1 MNTNRKLGSVEEAME
16 IMNRYDKYF
25 IVTVS
30 RIRRNLN
37 AEILR
42 QSLEFLQYRHPRL
55 NSRIINSLN
64 SLYFETEDTPKIPLR
79 VVKKIHS
86 EQWQE
91 VLEEEL
97 NQKLDS
103 SQGLARAVLVH
114 IADDD
119 NLCYL
124 IITVHHAIALA
135 SSVIKLH
142 SELLTYY
149 TQLTL
154 DKPINLNDKLPAL
167 PPVEELLPPS
177 VKGLR
182 GTISKLYFLLKTMS
196 RTTLHQP
203 DALGFDK
210 SASSNIQ
217 NYNLVVHRKLDQAL
231 TQKIIYNCR
240 QNKTTVQGAL
250 CVAMMLA
257 TAQLINS
264 DSAKN
269 LRVMCHSSIDIR
281 KYLEPIISDEH
292 LVAAFSYSTGFFN
305 VNINTPFWDLT
316 CQVKQ
321 QIQTSLLN
329 RQELFSKVL
338 VYKQM
343 TDICLQNPQTIP
355 DSIAVTNIGK
365 LNISQQYNSL
375 AIEEISFVPTQSII
389 NNNLTVAVTT
399 FNEKMILN
407 FIFSEPTITRQR
419 MEKFVSYVISYL
431 INACQLEEERSW
443 TLTEQSRSETE
454 GKKVNSTGVETFKN

>member
-1 MNTNRKLGSVEEAME
+1 MNANRKLGSVEQAME

-30 RIRRNLN
+30 RIRGNLN
-37 AEILR
+37 EEFVR
-42 QSLEFLQYRHPRL
+42 QSLDCLQNRHPRL
-55 NSRIINSLN
+55 NSRIIEYLDN
-64 SLYFETEDTPKIPLR
+64 LYFETNDTPKIPLR
-79 VVKKIHS
+79 VVKKLHS

-91 VLEEEL
+91 VLETEL

-114 IADDD
+114 IADDE

-149 TQLTL
+149 EQLTL
-154 DKPINLNDKLPAL
+154 GKPINLDDKLPAI
-167 PPVEELLPPS
+167 PPIEDLLPPS

-182 GTISKLYFLLKTMS
+182 GAISKLCFLLKTMIK
-196 RTTLHQP
+196 TTLHQP
-203 DALGFDK
+203 ESLGFNK
-210 SASSNIQ
+210 SLSSNIQ
-217 NYNLVVHRKLDQAL
+217 NYNLVVHRQLDQNL
-231 TQKIIYNCR
+231 TQKIINNCQ
-240 QNKTTVQGAL
+240 QNQTTVQGAL
-250 CVAMMLA
+250 CAAMMLA

-269 LRVMCHSSIDIR
+269 LRVLCHSSIDIR

-305 VNINTPFWDLT
+305 VNINTPFWELA

-338 VYKQM
+338 TYKPM
-343 TDICLQNPQTIP
+343 TDICLQNPHSIP
-355 DSIAVTNIGK
+355 DSVAVTNIGK
-365 LNISQQYNSL
+365 LNIPQNYNSS
-375 AIEEISFVPTQSII
+375 AIEEISFVPTQSMI

-419 MEKFVSYVISYL
+419 MEKFVNYVLTFL
-431 INACQLEEERSW
+431 IDACQLEEDRSQTFTERN
-443 TLTEQSRSETE
+443 RSETE
-454 GKKVNSTGVETFKN
+454 GKKVNFTGV